1 MFRRIYVITIK
12 THFVHTSNVRYV
24 IAVDLD
30 RSSDVTRLI
39 RTGRGAWTEMYVGLD
54 VDETG
59 HSQIDDQ
66 RLVRNQTPSASARV
80 VPQHRRRND
89 DNGHSDAAAA
99 AAAAAAAV
107 IVPVSASACSRRRI
121 SAAQTDVNSRRG
133 DAGRSDNGSTES
145 IRPLQTVS

>member
-1 MFRRIYVITIK
+1 M
-12 THFVHTSNVRYV
+12 RYV

-99 AAAAAAAV
+99 AAAAAV
-107 IVPVSASACSRRRI
+107 LVPVSAAACSRRRI

-133 DAGRSDNGSTES
+133 DAGRSDNGSPES

>member
-1 MFRRIYVITIK
+1 LFQRISVITIK
-12 THFVHTSNVRYV
+12 THILHTSNVRYV

-89 DNGHSDAAAA
+89 DNGHSNAAA

-133 DAGRSDNGSTES
+133 DTGRSDNGSTES